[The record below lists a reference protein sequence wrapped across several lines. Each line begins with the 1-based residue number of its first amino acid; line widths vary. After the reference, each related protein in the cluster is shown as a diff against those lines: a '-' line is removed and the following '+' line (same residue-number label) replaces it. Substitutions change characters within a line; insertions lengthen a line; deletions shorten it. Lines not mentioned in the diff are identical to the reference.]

1 MDFSPVI
8 EGFQVVLQPE
18 NLFFCVLGVLVGM
31 VIGVLP
37 GLGPAATIAILLP
50 LTYGMEPVSS
60 IIMLAGIF
68 YGAIYG
74 GTVTAVLLKLPGET
88 SSAIATLDGFPMG
101 QKGQAG
107 KALGIGAIGSFIGGT
122 ISIIALTFVA
132 PIIAGWALSFGPPE
146 YAALTLLGILL
157 VATISNGTQLKAFV
171 AAALGLLLAVVGR
184 DAFTGELRYTAGSLE
199 LTDGLQ
205 FVPIAM
211 GVFGLAE
218 ILYNLEKRHLTQPKP
233 IKVDKVLPTKAD
245 IKQSAGPMARGGVL
259 GFFLG
264 ILPGGGATVSSMVSY
279 GLEKR
284 VSKTPHRFGKG
295 AIEGVAG
302 PETANNAAATSS
314 FIPLLTLGIPAN
326 ATMAVMFGALMIQG
340 IAPGPQL
347 VDNDPELFWG
357 VVNSMYIGNL
367 ILIVLAI
374 PLIGVFVRILYV
386 RSTILAPI
394 TLLIVAMG
402 AFTISNRFFE
412 VMVVIVFGVLGYLM
426 KKFGFDPA
434 PLVLA
439 FVLGSLLEENFRRAL
454 MMFEGDLSRV
464 SERPITITLLTIF
477 VLVLMTPI
485 ILTLTARRKRARAT
499 DAVVDG
505 PDENPARSRAEV
517 PESSERIDD
526 PTSQHHDAASGRAS
540 TVSPDRRSPRR
551 PDSS

>member
-1 MDFSPVI
+1 MDFAPVI
-8 EGFQVVLQPE
+8 EGFEVVLQPE
-18 NLFFCVLGVLVGM
+18 NFLFCLLGVIVGM
-31 VIGVLP
+31 TIGVLP

-50 LTYGMEPVSS
+50 LTYTMEPVTA

-88 SSAIATLDGFPMG
+88 SSAITALDGYPMG

-107 KALGIGAIGSFIGGT
+107 KALGIGALGSFLGGT
-122 ISIIALTFVA
+122 ISIIALTMVA
-132 PIIAGWALSFGPPE
+132 PVIAGWALHFGPPE

-157 VATISNGTQLKAFV
+157 VATISNGNMLKALV
-171 AAALGLLLAVVGR
+171 AAAIGLLLAVIGR
-184 DAFTGELRYTAGSLE
+184 DGFTGELRYTAGNLE
-199 LTDGLQ
+199 LSDGLQ

-218 ILYNLEKRHLTQPKP
+218 ILYNLEKRHLAQPKP
-233 IKVDKVLPTKAD
+233 IKVDKVLPSGAD
-245 IKQSAGPMARGGVL
+245 IKQSSGPMARGGVL

-284 VSKTPHRFGKG
+284 ISKNPQRFGKG

-347 VDNDPELFWG
+347 VESDPDLFWG

-367 ILIVLAI
+367 ILLVLAI
-374 PLIGVFVRILYV
+374 PMIGLFVRILYV

-394 TLLIVAMG
+394 TLLIVCMG

-439 FVLGSLLEENFRRAL
+439 FVLGALLEDNFRRAL
-454 MMFEGDLSRV
+454 MMFEGDV
-464 SERPITITLLTIF
+464 SLVAGRPITLALLTIF
-477 VLVLMTPI
+477 VLVL
-485 ILTLTARRKRARAT
+485 ILPLVTKAITRRKSPNLLS
-499 DAVVDG
+499 D
-505 PDENPARSRAEV
+505 S
-517 PESSERIDD
+517 
-526 PTSQHHDAASGRAS
+526 PTETEETHVR
-540 TVSPDRRSPRR
+540 
-551 PDSS
+551 